1 MIYEDTK
8 LLKIFHPYSDRGGA
22 FLKLTGMF
30 VKIFINCQ
38 SLFLNIPT
46 FLNLLYREDFF
57 FSDPKSILHVDLT
70 IANWP
75 TF

>member
-8 LLKIFHPYSDRGGA
+8 LLKIFHPYFNRGGA

-46 FLNLLYREDFF
+46 FLNLL
-57 FSDPKSILHVDLT
+57 
-70 IANWP
+70 
-75 TF
+75 